1 MADENE
7 TLAEENETLTEE
19 TETLSEEY
27 ESLLTALEECSVPFA
42 ENGWATRPESDY
54 GVVQLDFEAGALVG
68 DNRKQAR
75 SWQGSVDLFI
85 HKKADRAGLIAEVE
99 GILEDTF
106 ECAWYMNSS
115 TYETET
121 GLFHIEWVFETE
133 C

>member
-1 MADENE
+1 M
-7 TLAEENETLTEE
+7 
-19 TETLSEEY
+19 SEEY
-27 ESLLTALEECSVPFA
+27 NQLLEALTNCSVPFA

-54 GVVQLDFEAGALVG
+54 GVVQLDFEADSLVG
-68 DNRKQAR
+68 DNRKVAR
-75 SWQGSVDLFI
+75 SWQGSVDLFF
-85 HKKADRAGLIAEVE
+85 HKKTDRAGLIAEVE

-106 ECAWYMNSS
+106 ESAWYMNTS